1 MGRFDGMF
9 GRGKG
14 EAGKPNPVE
23 HAEKEPA
30 AAGVE
35 VSNMERGEQKNAVE
49 KPVEYVNELNLS
61 GFKDAFTKYARET
74 RGEESKV
81 TLPEFAWNNDAL
93 GVKIKCDDVDDT
105 AYLDVAGIYTNYFDF
120 YNYKETNS
128 VNKLYSKDGF
138 RSMEIVRSR
147 DDKKLINKLGIS
159 MGQYAGMTVDFSV
172 NERATSKDLEFLKDV
187 WNRLNL
193 SGSAMSVEDR
203 LKALGVEVFDSDAG
217 WDAIGGYDALKEEVR
232 KTVVLPVRNPDVYG
246 MITEGTRVSAK
257 NIMPKAVLFYGPPG
271 TGKTTMGRIVAGQLN
286 VPFLYVPIESIFTM
300 WYGESPRRL
309 GKIFKLAEGYE
320 RCTIFIDEID
330 ALASNRDEM
339 HEESVKVMST
349 LLTRL
354 DGLKTRPGVL
364 TIGATNRYDQLD
376 PAIKRRFDREVY
388 FGLPDAKDRAAIVG
402 LYAKQLA
409 GADRERLASATE
421 DYSGSDIER
430 MAKDVERSYAKR
442 VIEEGASGLPDVG
455 MYLDYVSGRKNGK

>member
-1 MGRFDGMF
+1 MGRLDGLF
-9 GRGKG
+9 GRKKG
-14 EAGKPNPVE
+14 EAGEPNTAE
-23 HAEKEPA
+23 HAGKEPA
-30 AAGVE
+30 ATVTE
-35 VSNMERGEQKNAVE
+35 VAPVQHEEKEKSAE

-74 RGEESKV
+74 RGEESKAA
-81 TLPEFAWNNDAL
+81 LPEFAWDGESL
-93 GVKIKCDDVDDT
+93 KIKIKCDDADDT
-105 AYLDVAGIYTNYFDF
+105 AFLDLAGIYTKYFDF
-120 YNYKETNS
+120 YNYKEPNS
-128 VNKLYSKDGF
+128 LERLYADNGSRGIKLSRKHDNGTAINNLDMMLGTYTGLNFEFGVNKK
-138 RSMEIVRSR
+138 
-147 DDKKLINKLGIS
+147 
-159 MGQYAGMTVDFSV
+159 
-172 NERATSKDLEFLKDV
+172 ATSKDLEFLKDV

-217 WDAIGGYDALKEEVR
+217 WEAIGGYDALKEEVR

-246 MITEGTRVSAK
+246 RITEGTRVSAK
-257 NIMPKAVLFYGPPG
+257 SIMPKAVLFYGPPG
-271 TGKTTMGRIVAGQLN
+271 TGKTTMGRVVAGQLD

-309 GKIFKLAEGYE
+309 GKIFKLAESYE

-364 TIGATNRYDQLD
+364 TIGATNRYEQLD
-376 PAIKRRFDREVY
+376 PAIKRRFDSEVY
-388 FGLPDAKDRAAIVG
+388 FGLPDAKDRAAILG

-409 GADRERLASATE
+409 VPDRENLASMTE
-421 DYSGSDIER
+421 GYSGSDIER
-430 MAKDVERSYAKR
+430 MAKNVERAYAKR
-442 VIEEGASGLPDVG
+442 VIEDGATGLPDAE
-455 MYLDYVSGRKNGK
+455 MYLDYASGRKNGK